1 MIKKQSYSELLRRLR
16 RTGLLAS
23 LVTVGLVLICAD
35 AKAVNP
41 NAPPSLRVAIANGD
55 EKIPEPGNLA
65 EFVRD
70 KNAAIKLGKALFWDM
85 QVGSDGIQACASCH
99 FNAGADDR
107 IKNSLNP
114 GSPALGAPR
123 NTIFNTGGPNYTLT
137 ATNFPFHVKVDPA
150 DRNSFVVHD
159 SDDVRGSQ
167 GIIKTTFL
175 GVQPGSAVELGQ
187 LEPDPIFSVN
197 AINVRQ
203 VTARTAPTVVNA
215 VFSEIQFWDGRA
227 VKDFNGVS
235 PIGGDDP
242 NARVYQ
248 VQPDGTVQPMQV
260 SISPAS
266 LASQAVGPPL
276 SDVEMSYIGRTWPDI
291 GKKMLS
297 LRPLDQ
303 QLVHREDSV
312 LGPIASSQ
320 LDPNATGLDVS
331 YVKLIQDAFQPAY
344 WDSLQLVTIN
354 ADQYN
359 LMEANFSLFFGL
371 AVQLYEA
378 TLIADDT
385 WFDRFQAGDNTAMTP
400 LQQQGLEV
408 FLNEGNCSGC
418 HAGTLFTDGA
428 FQKVGIRPVE
438 EDPCQSGGSCKATM
452 LRNVELAGPFFH
464 TGGMATLRQIIEFYN
479 RGGDFPETDLSPLG
493 LTDTQIDALVEFLK
507 ALTDERVRYE
517 RAPFDHPAILI
528 PHGHVGDDLS
538 VVTDATGKALDEFIE
553 LPAVGAAGRPLS
565 EPVRGFLQ
573 Q

>member
-1 MIKKQSYSELLRRLR
+1 MTKARPFFNLSQRPRRA
-16 RTGLLAS
+16 GLLAS
-23 LVTVGLVLICAD
+23 LAVAGLVLICTD
-35 AKAVNP
+35 AQAVNP
-41 NAPPSLRVAIANGD
+41 DAPPSLRVAIANGD
-55 EKIPEPGNLA
+55 VKIPEPDNLA

-85 QVGSDGIQACASCH
+85 QVGSDGITACVSCH
-99 FNAGADDR
+99 FNAGADNR

-137 ATNFPFHVKVDPA
+137 ATDFPFHVKADPA
-150 DRNSFVVHD
+150 DRNSAVVRD

-167 GIIKTTFL
+167 GIFKTTFL
-175 GVQPGSAVELGQ
+175 GIQPGSAVELGQ
-187 LEPDPIFSVN
+187 LEPDPIFNVN
-197 AINVRQ
+197 GANVRQ

-215 VFSEIQFWDGRA
+215 VFSEVQFWDGRA

-248 VQPDGTVQPMQV
+248 VQPDGTVSPIQV
-260 SISPAS
+260 TISPAS

-297 LRPLDQ
+297 LRPLAQ
-303 QLVHREDSV
+303 QLVHPDDSV
-312 LGPIASSQ
+312 LGPIASSRR
-320 LDPNATGLDVS
+320 DPAATGLDVS
-331 YVKLIQDAFQPAY
+331 YVKLIQDVFQPAY
-344 WDSLQLVTIN
+344 WDSPELVTIN
-354 ADQYN
+354 GNQYSV
-359 LMEANFSLFFGL
+359 MEANFSLFFGL

-385 WFDRFQAGDNTAMTP
+385 PFDRFQAGDNTAMTP
-400 LQQQGLEV
+400 LQQQGLEI

-418 HAGTLFTDGA
+418 HDGTLFTDGA

-438 EDPCQSGGSCKATM
+438 EDPCQSGGACKATM

-464 TGGMATLRQIIEFYN
+464 TGGMATLRQIVEFYN
-479 RGGDFPETDLSPLG
+479 RGGDFPQTDLSPLG
-493 LTDTQIDALVEFLK
+493 LTDAQIDALVAFLK

-517 RAPFDHPAILI
+517 RAPFDHPQIRI

-538 VVTDATGKALDEFIE
+538 VISDATGKALDEFIE
-553 LPAVGAAGRPLS
+553 LPAIGAAGRPLS
-565 EPVRGFLQ
+565 QPVRAFLP
-573 Q
+573 